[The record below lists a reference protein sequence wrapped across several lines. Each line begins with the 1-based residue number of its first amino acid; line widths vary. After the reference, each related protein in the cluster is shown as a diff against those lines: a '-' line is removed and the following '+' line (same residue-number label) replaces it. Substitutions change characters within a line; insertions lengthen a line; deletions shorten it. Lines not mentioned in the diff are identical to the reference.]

1 MRQLTLHSLG
11 IALLLLV
18 GLSLAGETIAEAQ
31 VNLNARLQG
40 EYAFTQ
46 SRACVNSSAGF
57 GGSSGLELLPIPS
70 GGFLSRSVESIRG
83 ITRLN
88 GDGTGTST
96 GRSTSINLNVGPP
109 GIPVSES
116 TFTSDFTY
124 SVGADG
130 SVSAP
135 GPQGTSTFVTV
146 AGAGQGNTGTVTGF
160 QRRGRIVQANTS
172 VLGGPA
178 DEPVVETVTFTTP
191 AGVTTTFFRVC
202 VRSATTS
209 KLGRSR

>member
-40 EYAFTQ
+40 EYAFTEA
-46 SRACVNSSAGF
+46 RTCVNSSAGF

-70 GGFLSRSVESIRG
+70 GGFLSRSVASIRG
-83 ITRLN
+83 ITRFN

-96 GRSTSINLNVGPP
+96 GRSTNINLNVGPS

-130 SVSAP
+130 SVS
-135 GPQGTSTFVTV
+135 GQGTSTFVIV
-146 AGAGQGNTGTVTGF
+146 AGSGQGNTGTVSGF
-160 QRRGRIVQANTS
+160 QSRGRIVQANTS
-172 VLGGPA
+172 TLRGSA
-178 DEPVVETVTFTTP
+178 DEPVVETVTQTTP

-202 VRSATTS
+202 VRSGTTS

>member
-1 MRQLTLHSLG
+1 MRQLILHSLG

-18 GLSLAGETIAEAQ
+18 ALSLAGETIAEAQ

-40 EYAFTQ
+40 EYAFTEA
-46 SRACVNSSAGF
+46 RTCVQSSAGF

-70 GGFLSRSVESIRG
+70 GGFLNRTAASSRG
-83 ITRLN
+83 IARFN

-96 GRSTSINLNVGPP
+96 GRTTSINLNVGPP

-130 SVSAP
+130 SVS
-135 GPQGTSTFVTV
+135 T
-146 AGAGQGNTGTVTGF
+146 
-160 QRRGRIVQANTS
+160 
-172 VLGGPA
+172 
-178 DEPVVETVTFTTP
+178 
-191 AGVTTTFFRVC
+191 
-202 VRSATTS
+202 
-209 KLGRSR
+209 